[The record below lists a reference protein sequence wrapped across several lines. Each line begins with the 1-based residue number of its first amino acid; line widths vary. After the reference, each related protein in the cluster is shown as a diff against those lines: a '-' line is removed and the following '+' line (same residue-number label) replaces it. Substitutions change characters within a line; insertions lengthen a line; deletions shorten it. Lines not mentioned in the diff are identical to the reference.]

1 MPLSG
6 KQGPGTYPNLNP
18 DAPAFWIL
26 NTQIVNQQQYG
37 ACSCWESGCGE
48 FDVHEVLTP
57 GASSGYAT
65 MHMGTNYHGQAP
77 QGIDR
82 PTSGTHK
89 IAAIITGSNAYVQ
102 VLPDTFSFDSE
113 LPSDVMKSLISHSN
127 VQDFAV
133 VGGAI

>member
-1 MPLSG
+1 
-6 KQGPGTYPNLNP
+6 
-18 DAPAFWIL
+18 
-26 NTQIVNQQQYG
+26 
-37 ACSCWESGCGE
+37 
-48 FDVHEVLTP
+48 
-57 GASSGYAT
+57 
-65 MHMGTNYHGQAP
+65 MGTNYHGQAP